1 MKAIYITG
9 TAGSGKSLLT
19 SNLLQWYI
27 DHDNFPITLNLD
39 PAVSELPYPPDVD
52 IRDHIDISNIIDTYG
67 LGPNGAIIMAHDL
80 ISTKIQDI
88 QLEVD
93 ELNPDYILIDTPG
106 QIELF
111 AYRSSG
117 NYFISNFQA
126 DSKVTIFIMDGVLVS
141 SPINFVSLSLLS
153 TSINLRLKTSQ
164 INVLSKRDLI
174 IDNLENILDWSHS
187 DTTLLEALDK
197 ENNQEFSLLSK
208 DVVKIISQNGLNQDL
223 VAVSNLTMNGLIE
236 LYSVL
241 SRILNQGEE
250 IEY

>member
-52 IRDHIDISNIIDTYG
+52 IRDHIDINNIIDTYG

-236 LYSVL
+236 LYSIL

>member
-27 DHDNFPITLNLD
+27 DHDNSPITLNLD
-39 PAVSELPYPPDVD
+39 PAVSELPYIPDVD
-52 IRDHIDISNIIDTYG
+52 IRDHIDINKIIETYG
-67 LGPNGAIIMAHDL
+67 LGPNGAIIMSHDL
-80 ISTKIQDI
+80 IGTKIQDI

-153 TSINLRLKTSQ
+153 ASINLRLKTSQ

-174 IDNLENILDWSHS
+174 IDNLENILDWAHS
-187 DTTLLEALDK
+187 DTALLEALDK

-208 DVVKIISQNGLNQDL
+208 DVIKIISQNGLNQEL
-223 VAVSNLTMNGLIE
+223 LAISNLTLNGLIE
-236 LYSVL
+236 LSSAL

>member
-27 DHDNFPITLNLD
+27 DHNNFPISLNLD
-39 PAVSELPYPPDVD
+39 PAVSELPYVPDVD
-52 IRDHIDISNIIDTYG
+52 IRDHIDINNIIETYG
-67 LGPNGAIIMAHDL
+67 LGPNGAIIMSHDL
-80 ISTKIQDI
+80 IGTKIQDI

-117 NYFISNFQA
+117 NYFISNFRA
-126 DSKVTIFIMDGVLVS
+126 DSKASIFIMDGVLVS

-153 TSINLRLKTSQ
+153 ASINLRLKTSQ

-174 IDNLENILDWSHS
+174 IDNLENILDWAHS
-187 DTTLLEALDK
+187 DTALLEALDK
-197 ENNQEFSLLSK
+197 ERNQEFSLLSK
-208 DVVKIISQNGLNQDL
+208 DLIKIISQNGLNQEL
-223 VAVSNLTMNGLIE
+223 LAISNLTLNGLIE
-236 LYSVL
+236 LSSVL

>member
-174 IDNLENILDWSHS
+174 IDNLENILDWSQS

>member
-39 PAVSELPYPPDVD
+39 PAVSELPYLPDVD
-52 IRDHIDISNIIDTYG
+52 IRDHIDINNIIETYG

-187 DTTLLEALDK
+187 DRTLLEALDK

-208 DVVKIISQNGLNQDL
+208 DVLKIISQNGLNQDL

-250 IEY
+250 VEY

>member
-27 DHDNFPITLNLD
+27 DHNNFPITLNLD
-39 PAVSELPYPPDVD
+39 PAVSELPYLPDVD
-52 IRDHIDISNIIDTYG
+52 IRDHIDINNIIETYG

-208 DVVKIISQNGLNQDL
+208 DVLKIISQNGLNQDL

>member
-19 SNLLQWYI
+19 SNLLQWYT
-27 DHDNFPITLNLD
+27 DHDNSPITLNLD
-39 PAVSELPYPPDVD
+39 PAVSELPYIPDVD
-52 IRDHIDISNIIDTYG
+52 IRDHIDINNIIENYG
-67 LGPNGAIIMAHDL
+67 LGPNGAIIMSHDL
-80 ISTKIQDI
+80 IGTKIQDI

-126 DSKVTIFIMDGVLVS
+126 DSKVTIFIMDGVLIS

-153 TSINLRLKTSQ
+153 ASINLRLKTSQ

-174 IDNLENILDWSHS
+174 IDNLENILDWAHS
-187 DTTLLEALDK
+187 DTALLEALDK
-197 ENNQEFSLLSK
+197 ENNLEFSLLSK
-208 DVVKIISQNGLNQDL
+208 DVRKIISQNGLNQEL
-223 VAVSNLTMNGLIE
+223 VAISNLTMNGIIE
-236 LYSVL
+236 LSSVL

>member
-39 PAVSELPYPPDVD
+39 PAVSELPYLPDVD
-52 IRDHIDISNIIDTYG
+52 IRDHIDINNIIDTYG

-164 INVLSKRDLI
+164 INVLSKRDLL

-208 DVVKIISQNGLNQDL
+208 DVIKIISQNGLNQDL

-236 LYSVL
+236 LHSVL

>member
-52 IRDHIDISNIIDTYG
+52 IRDHIDINNIMDTYG

-187 DTTLLEALDK
+187 DRTLLEALDK

-208 DVVKIISQNGLNQDL
+208 DVLKIISQNGLNQDL

-236 LYSVL
+236 LSSVL

>member
-39 PAVSELPYPPDVD
+39 PAVSELPYLPDVD

>member
-39 PAVSELPYPPDVD
+39 PAVSELPYLPDVD
-52 IRDHIDISNIIDTYG
+52 IRDHIDINNIIETYG

-174 IDNLENILDWSHS
+174 IDNLENILDWCHS
-187 DTTLLEALDK
+187 DRTLLEALDK

-208 DVVKIISQNGLNQDL
+208 DVLKIISQNGLNQDL

>member
-27 DHDNFPITLNLD
+27 DHDNFPITLHLD

-174 IDNLENILDWSHS
+174 IDNLENILDWSQS

>member
-27 DHDNFPITLNLD
+27 DHDNSPITLNLD
-39 PAVSELPYPPDVD
+39 PAVSELPYIPDVD
-52 IRDHIDISNIIDTYG
+52 IRDHIDINKIIETYG
-67 LGPNGAIIMAHDL
+67 LGPNGAIIMSHDL
-80 ISTKIQDI
+80 IGTKIQDI

-174 IDNLENILDWSHS
+174 IDNLENILDWAHS
-187 DTTLLEALDK
+187 DTALLDALDK

-208 DVVKIISQNGLNQDL
+208 DVRKIISQNGLNQEL
-223 VAVSNLTMNGLIE
+223 VAISNLTMNGLIE
-236 LYSVL
+236 LSSVL

>member
-19 SNLLQWYI
+19 SNLLKWYI
-27 DHDNFPITLNLD
+27 DHNNFPITLNLD
-39 PAVSELPYPPDVD
+39 PAVSELPYLPDVD
-52 IRDHIDISNIIDTYG
+52 IRDHIDINNIIDTYG

-208 DVVKIISQNGLNQDL
+208 DVIKIISKNGLNQDL

>member
-39 PAVSELPYPPDVD
+39 PAVSELPYLPDVD
-52 IRDHIDISNIIDTYG
+52 IRDHIDINNIIETYG

-187 DTTLLEALDK
+187 DRTLLEALDK

-208 DVVKIISQNGLNQDL
+208 DVLKIISQNGLNQDL

>member
-1 MKAIYITG
+1 MKAIFITG

-39 PAVSELPYPPDVD
+39 PAVSELPYLPDVD
-52 IRDHIDISNIIDTYG
+52 IRDHIDINNIMDTYG
-67 LGPNGAIIMAHDL
+67 LGPNGAIIMSHDL
-80 ISTKIQDI
+80 IGTKIQDI

-126 DSKVTIFIMDGVLVS
+126 DDKTSIFIMDGVLVS
-141 SPINFVSLSLLS
+141 SPSNFVSLSLLS
-153 TSINLRLKTSQ
+153 ASINLRLKTSQ

-174 IDNLENILDWSHS
+174 IDNLENILDWAHS
-187 DTTLLEALDK
+187 DTALLEALDK
-197 ENNQEFSLLSK
+197 ERNQEFSLLSK
-208 DVVKIISQNGLNQDL
+208 DLIKIISQNGLNQEL
-223 VAVSNLTMNGLIE
+223 LAISNLTLNGLIE
-236 LYSVL
+236 LTSVL

>member
-39 PAVSELPYPPDVD
+39 PAVSELPYLPDVD
-52 IRDHIDISNIIDTYG
+52 IRDHIDINNIIETYG

-187 DTTLLEALDK
+187 DRTLLEALDK
-197 ENNQEFSLLSK
+197 ENNEEFSLLSK
-208 DVVKIISQNGLNQDL
+208 DVLKIISQNGLNQDL

>member
-19 SNLLQWYI
+19 SNLLQWYV

-39 PAVSELPYPPDVD
+39 PAVSELPYLPDVD
-52 IRDHIDISNIIDTYG
+52 IRDHIDINNIIETYG

-187 DTTLLEALDK
+187 DRTLLEALDK

-208 DVVKIISQNGLNQDL
+208 DVLKIISQNGLNQDL

-250 IEY
+250 VEY

>member
-19 SNLLQWYI
+19 SNLFQWYI

-39 PAVSELPYPPDVD
+39 PAVSELPYLPDVD
-52 IRDHIDISNIIDTYG
+52 IRDHIDINNIIDTYG

>member
-52 IRDHIDISNIIDTYG
+52 IRDHIDINNIIDTYG

-174 IDNLENILDWSHS
+174 IDNLENILDWSQS

-236 LYSVL
+236 LYSIL

>member
-52 IRDHIDISNIIDTYG
+52 IRDHIDINNIIDTYG

-126 DSKVTIFIMDGVLVS
+126 DSKVTVFIMDGVLVS

-174 IDNLENILDWSHS
+174 IDNLENILDWSQS

>member
-19 SNLLQWYI
+19 SNLLQWYL

-52 IRDHIDISNIIDTYG
+52 IRDHIDINNIIDTYG

-88 QLEVD
+88 QFEVD
-93 ELNPDYILIDTPG
+93 KLNPDYILIDTPG

>member
-27 DHDNFPITLNLD
+27 DHDNSPITLNLD
-39 PAVSELPYPPDVD
+39 PAVSELPYIPDVD
-52 IRDHIDISNIIDTYG
+52 IRDHIDINKIIETYG
-67 LGPNGAIIMAHDL
+67 LGPNGAIIMSHDL
-80 ISTKIQDI
+80 IGTKIQDI

-153 TSINLRLKTSQ
+153 ASINLRLKTSQ

-174 IDNLENILDWSHS
+174 IDNLENILDWAHS
-187 DTTLLEALDK
+187 DTALLDALDK

-208 DVVKIISQNGLNQDL
+208 DVRKIISQNGLNQEL
-223 VAVSNLTMNGLIE
+223 VAISNLTMNGLIE
-236 LYSVL
+236 LSSVL

>member
-52 IRDHIDISNIIDTYG
+52 IRDHIDINNIIETYG

-174 IDNLENILDWSHS
+174 IDNLENILDWCHS
-187 DTTLLEALDK
+187 DRTLLEALDK

-208 DVVKIISQNGLNQDL
+208 DVLKIISQNGLNQDL

-250 IEY
+250 VEY

>member
-52 IRDHIDISNIIDTYG
+52 IRDHIDINNIMDTYG

>member
-27 DHDNFPITLNLD
+27 DHDNSPITLNLD
-39 PAVSELPYPPDVD
+39 PAVSELPYIPDVD
-52 IRDHIDISNIIDTYG
+52 IRDHIDINKIIETYG
-67 LGPNGAIIMAHDL
+67 LGPNGAIIMSHDL
-80 ISTKIQDI
+80 IGTKIQDI

-117 NYFISNFQA
+117 NYFISNFQV

-153 TSINLRLKTSQ
+153 ASINLRLKTSQ

-174 IDNLENILDWSHS
+174 IDNLEYILDWAHS
-187 DTTLLEALDK
+187 DTALLEALDK

-208 DVVKIISQNGLNQDL
+208 DVRKIISQNGLNQEL
-223 VAVSNLTMNGLIE
+223 VAISNLTMNGLIE
-236 LYSVL
+236 LSSVL

>member
-1 MKAIYITG
+1 
-9 TAGSGKSLLT
+9 
-19 SNLLQWYI
+19 
-27 DHDNFPITLNLD
+27 
-39 PAVSELPYPPDVD
+39 VD
-52 IRDHIDISNIIDTYG
+52 IRDHIDINNIIETYG
-67 LGPNGAIIMAHDL
+67 LGPNGAIIMSHDL
-80 ISTKIQDI
+80 IGTKIQDI

-126 DSKVTIFIMDGVLVS
+126 DSKVNIFIMDGVLVS

-153 TSINLRLKTSQ
+153 ASINLRLKTSQ

-174 IDNLENILDWSHS
+174 IDNLENILDWAHS
-187 DTTLLEALDK
+187 DTALLEALDK

-208 DVVKIISQNGLNQDL
+208 DVRKIISQNGLNQEL
-223 VAVSNLTMNGLIE
+223 VAISNLTMNGLIE
-236 LYSVL
+236 LSSVL

>member
-27 DHDNFPITLNLD
+27 DHDNFPIAINLD
-39 PAVSELPYPPDVD
+39 PAVSELPYLPDVD
-52 IRDHIDISNIIDTYG
+52 IREHIDINNIIDTYG
-67 LGPNGAIIMAHDL
+67 LGPNGSIIMSYDL
-80 ISTKIQDI
+80 IGTKIQDI
-88 QLEVD
+88 QLEVN

-126 DSKVTIFIMDGVLVS
+126 DDKASIFIMDGVLVS

-153 TSINLRLKTSQ
+153 ASINLRLKTSQ

-174 IDNLENILDWSHS
+174 LDNLENILDWAHS
-187 DTTLLEALDK
+187 DTALLKALDK

-208 DVVKIISQNGLNQDL
+208 DVIKIISQNGLNQEL
-223 VAVSNLTMNGLIE
+223 LAISNLTLNGLIE
-236 LYSVL
+236 LTSVL

>member
-52 IRDHIDISNIIDTYG
+52 IRDHIDINNIMDTYG

-174 IDNLENILDWSHS
+174 IDNLENILDWTRS

>member
-39 PAVSELPYPPDVD
+39 PAVSELPYLPDVD
-52 IRDHIDISNIIDTYG
+52 IRDHIDINNIIETYG

-223 VAVSNLTMNGLIE
+223 VAVSNITMNGLIE

>member
-52 IRDHIDISNIIDTYG
+52 IRDHIDINNIIDAYG

-236 LYSVL
+236 LYSIL